1 METKQNQAVSTTS
14 PTTRTAAPT
23 KPSQEPGCISDIIIP
38 RVLVPCEEPPD
49 VSNGILTHWSSSA
62 HSEITA
68 RMDEILVSG
77 GGGGD
82 EKKCLQLKFR
92 NVRRV
97 CLSSAIFREF
107 ASCTVVNT
115 KTREMGMMLM
125 CVVEGGGEQNPER
138 WMRYD
143 TVCHHASLLDMQLP
157 SAYAPLSSMYEAENA
172 VAIEDQLVAAL
183 ITDTNKER
191 RPMGLKLGVSRMG
204 KRQLIVSGIEH
215 FDLGSATTRLRAVL
229 VAEGRLDM
237 LHTLVFNLLF
247 QENSCTMHLY
257 VSQVSTLND
266 QGDALVDLLLQHH
279 VKSCVGHLDMQLI
292 PFIPSV
298 AGGHQHLPPPPNYR
312 NCTTQVSIPNPFSIG
327 ANVCSYIAHKVFR
340 RRTGGVN
347 GHAARPSAQRASA
360 RGGPY

>member
-1 METKQNQAVSTTS
+1 MPLEHGISSNSNHRHRQQQQRFNSSTL
-14 PTTRTAAPT
+14 R
-23 KPSQEPGCISDIIIP
+23 DH
-38 RVLVPCEEPPD
+38 R
-49 VSNGILTHWSSSA
+49 A
-62 HSEITA
+62 HG
-68 RMDEILVSG
+68 RDLRLG
-77 GGGGD
+77 GGGEGD
-82 EKKCLQLKFR
+82 DGDKKCLQLKFR

-125 CVVEGGGEQNPER
+125 CIVEGGGQNPER

-157 SAYAPLSSMYEAENA
+157 SAYAPLSSMYEAEKA
-172 VAIEDQLVAAL
+172 TAIEDQLVAAL

-191 RPMGLKLGVSRMG
+191 RPMGLKVGVSKMG

-215 FDLGSATTRLRAVL
+215 FDLGSATSRLRSVL

-237 LHTLVFNLLF
+237 LHTLVFNLLY

-279 VKSCVGHLDMQLI
+279 VKSCVGHLGMQLI
-292 PFIPSV
+292 PFVPH
-298 AGGHQHLPPPPNYR
+298 GGGDQNSTLMPLQPQPNYR
-312 NCTTQVSIPNPFSIG
+312 SCTTQVSIPNPFSIG

-340 RRTGGVN
+340 RHTGGVN
-347 GHAARPSAQRASA
+347 GHAAKPSARRASA
-360 RGGPY
+360 RGPY

>member
-1 METKQNQAVSTTS
+1 MS
-14 PTTRTAAPT
+14 PTATSAAALAP
-23 KPSQEPGCISDIIIP
+23 PSNKEPECISDIVIP
-38 RVLVPCEEPPD
+38 RVLVPCEEPPA
-49 VSNGILTHWSSSA
+49 VTKAILCHWNTA
-62 HSEITA
+62 ARSEITA
-68 RMDEILVSG
+68 RMDEIYVSGDSG
-77 GGGGD
+77 GGEGD
-82 EKKCLQLKFR
+82 DNKKCLQLKFR

-157 SAYAPLSSMYEAENA
+157 SAYAPLSSMYEAEKA
-172 VAIEDQLVAAL
+172 TAIEDQLVAAL

-191 RPMGLKLGVSRMG
+191 RPMGLKVGVSKMG

-215 FDLGSATTRLRAVL
+215 FDLGSATARLRAVL

-279 VKSCVGHLDMQLI
+279 VKSCVGHLGMELI
-292 PFIPSV
+292 PFVPQQ
-298 AGGHQHLPPPPNYR
+298 HQNSASPPIYR
-312 NCTTQVSIPNPFSIG
+312 NSTTQVSIPNPFSIG

-347 GHAARPSAQRASA
+347 GHAAKPSARRASV
-360 RGGPY
+360 RGPY